1 MMIISNKFQ
10 LKQLQRQLNQEIQN
24 ASSAKRELN
33 EYELRNSRLQD
44 EINTLK
50 RDKDQFNG
58 LISTLQQRVKSFQLF
73 LILINVVFS
82 LQMKKI

>member
-1 MMIISNKFQ
+1 M
-10 LKQLQRQLNQEIQN
+10 KQLQRQLNQEIQN

-58 LISTLQQRVKSFQLF
+58 LISTLQQRVKSF
-73 LILINVVFS
+73 
-82 LQMKKI
+82 